1 MRLFIEI
8 AKRAFRL
15 QMSYRAA
22 TIAGLF
28 TNFFFGLLR
37 AVVMVALYDGRE
49 EMLGLTLQAA
59 ITYTAI
65 TQAVIGFLSA
75 FSWYDVANTVYSGEV
90 GSDLLKPMNFYFHW
104 MARDF
109 GRAMAALL
117 TRGIPIMLA
126 YEIFVDID
134 FPQTVLNWSYLM
146 IVVLLSWIV
155 SFSWRFIVNLPSFW
169 IPNAFG
175 IGRFFFMIALFFSGF
190 LMPLRFF
197 PDWVVKLAY
206 LTPFPHTVNTIVEVY
221 LGVLQPAEL
230 WIAFLWQVA
239 WAIAL
244 ILLGQIILKSGLRRL
259 VILGG

>member
-8 AKRAFRL
+8 AMRAFRL

-22 TIAGLF
+22 AIAGLL
-28 TNFFFGLLR
+28 TNFFFGILR
-37 AVVMVALYDGRE
+37 AVVLIALYDGRE
-49 EMLGLTLQAA
+49 EMLGLSLQAA

-65 TQAVIGFLSA
+65 TQAVIGYLSA
-75 FSWYDVANTVYSGEV
+75 FSWYDVANTVYSGEI
-90 GSDLLKPMNFYFHW
+90 GSDLLKPINFYSYW

-117 TRGIPIMLA
+117 TRGLPIMVA
-126 YEIFVDID
+126 YEIFIDIS
-134 FPQTVLNWSYLM
+134 FPNFLLNWGLL
-146 IVVLLSWIV
+146 ILTVLLSWVV

-175 IGRFFFMIALFFSGF
+175 IGRFFFMAALFFSGF

-206 LTPFPHTVNTIVEVY
+206 LTPFPHTVNTVVEIY
-221 LGVLQPAEL
+221 LGVLSPVEIWL
-230 WIAFLWQVA
+230 AFAWQVG
-239 WAIAL
+239 WIVAL
-244 ILLGQIILKSGLRRL
+244 ILVGQWILKLGLRRL